1 MVRKSDFALNA
12 RTNLHPMNTSEV
24 SLKEVELLTVRV
36 LDGLHEPKDM
46 DRLSVLLRSCPVA
59 RSRYA
64 ELVIQDSLLHWETS
78 EVLEF
83 ETSEPKTVPFPKMPL
98 VASFAAAILAIFGVS
113 HWKNGTSSP
122 PEGLASVTPA
132 PTTADG
138 STSSSAASAVLPI
151 PQTHLAAHP
160 TPSSVSVLEV
170 GGDGPFFRSIDARA
184 EASKGIMILDENKRF
199 GEGGIVEIRKDAVTW
214 NREEHLSVPAEQ
226 GILPLDGDRMIKL
239 SKLAIDVSTQSAET
253 SDTVRVLDLR
263 EIIRQQDAST
273 VRLNTSVF
281 FNQSLG
287 LVRQSTEFS
296 LSVHAIKS
304 EEGEPH
310 RSIGHQ
316 ETSLS
321 GDLDPITW
329 EELNSEFEIPKGTDY
344 VIVALNA
351 RREGTNALIPDLG
364 GLYADQLH
372 LGLVVNDQE
381 TIRL

>member
-1 MVRKSDFALNA
+1 MNASD
-12 RTNLHPMNTSEV
+12 V

-46 DRLSVLLRSCPVA
+46 DRLSDLLRSCAVA

-83 ETSEPKTVPFPKMPL
+83 EPSEPKTVPFPKMPL

-113 HWKNGTSSP
+113 HWKNRAPSP
-122 PEGLASVTPA
+122 IEGLASGTPA

-138 STSSSAASAVLPI
+138 STASSASTAVSAI
-151 PQTHLAAHP
+151 PETHLAAHS
-160 TPSSVSVLEV
+160 TPLSEAVLEV

-184 EASKGIMILDENKRF
+184 EASKGIMILDENQRF

-239 SKLAIDVSTQSAET
+239 SKLAIDVSTQSAEA

-263 EIIRQQDAST
+263 EIIRRQDAST

-304 EEGEPH
+304 EEGEAH

-316 ETSLS
+316 ESSLS

>member
-1 MVRKSDFALNA
+1 
-12 RTNLHPMNTSEV
+12 MNESEV
-24 SLKEVELLTVRV
+24 SLKEVDLLTVRV
-36 LDGLHEPKDM
+36 LDGVHEDQDM
-46 DRLSVLLRSCPVA
+46 ERLSMLLSSSTSA

-64 ELVIQDSLLHWETS
+64 QLVIQDSLLHWETS

-83 ETSEPKTVPFPKMPL
+83 EQSEPKTLQFPKLPL
-98 VASFAAAILAIFGVS
+98 VASFAATILAIFGVW
-113 HWKNGTSSP
+113 HWSSP
-122 PEGLASVTPA
+122 A
-132 PTTADG
+132 
-138 STSSSAASAVLPI
+138 SSSSDEVASASPPSETRDRPAVLPTVSPI
-151 PQTHLAAHP
+151 PQSQLVSLP
-160 TPSSVSVLEV
+160 TPSSNVVLEV

-184 EASKGIMILDENKRF
+184 EANKGIMILDEGKRF
-199 GEGGIVEIRKDAVTW
+199 GEGGLVEIRGNAVSW
-214 NREEHLSVPAEQ
+214 NREEHLSVPAEL
-226 GILPLDGDRMIKL
+226 GVLPLEGDRMIKL
-239 SKLAIDVSTQSAET
+239 SKLAIDVPGQSAET

-263 EIIRQQDAST
+263 EISQKVDST

-296 LSVHAIKS
+296 LSVHAIQL

-316 ETSLS
+316 ETSLN

-344 VIVALNA
+344 VVVALNA
-351 RREGTNALIPDLG
+351 RRDGTNALIPDLG

-372 LGLVVNDQE
+372 LGLVLNEQE
-381 TIRL
+381 AIRL